1 MSRSVYHDVR
11 HVVKVLSLRKKYVL
25 CVGKKGVGA
34 LNFEIYF
41 LSQNRS
47 MALAQEFF
55 TKFSTKPPASF
66 LFLDL
71 QMLF

>member
-25 CVGKKGVGA
+25 CGGKKGVGA
-34 LNFEIYF
+34 LNFEIYS

-47 MALAQEFF
+47 MALAQDFLQ
-55 TKFSTKPPASF
+55 SF
-66 LFLDL
+66 QQNL
-71 QMLF
+71 QLHFYFWI